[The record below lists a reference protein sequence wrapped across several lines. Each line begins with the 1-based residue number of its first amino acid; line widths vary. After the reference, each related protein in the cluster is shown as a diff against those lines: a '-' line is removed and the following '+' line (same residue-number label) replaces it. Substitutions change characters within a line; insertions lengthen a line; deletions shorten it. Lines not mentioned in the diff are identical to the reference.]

1 MSPSTTSPE
10 DVYMPGLPAQKANQP
25 VEVTPSADEI
35 ARGCLNDANIKLF
48 LSGMHRDG
56 IVVLKDVIDPSHL
69 DAINQFMV
77 DDTVTELRKEGL
89 HTNFGVENLQQGPP
103 LTPELFYDDVYL
115 NGILHHA
122 VNLYLGPHAKW
133 NLCSGNNALPRAT
146 ERQPPHSDAMM
157 AHPPCPFYAV
167 ANIFTVDTSAANG
180 ATEIWLG
187 THHYD
192 RSVQTAPTAPDGK
205 ERGGSTHI
213 RPEIVAARSP
223 KGFQPT
229 VRRGSIVFRDLR
241 LWHAGMPNRSED
253 TRYMIAMGF
262 AAGWWHG
269 TARFRVPTGTG
280 MLQRILHGMKYSG
293 ITPTMEEV
301 EPEVYAQLR
310 NAHDFDDSEKQV
322 WDGEVF

>member
-1 MSPSTTSPE
+1 MSS
-10 DVYMPGLPAQKANQP
+10 DVYMPGLPAQKLNQP
-25 VEVTPSADEI
+25 VEVAPSTEEI
-35 ARGCLNDANIKLF
+35 ARGRLNDANIKLF

-56 IVVLKDVIDPSHL
+56 IVILKDVIDPSHL
-69 DAINQFMV
+69 DAINRFMV
-77 DDTVTELRKEGL
+77 ADTVAELQKEGL

-122 VNLYLGPHAKW
+122 VNLYLGRHAKW
-133 NLCSGNNALPRAT
+133 TLCTGNNALPRAT

-167 ANIFTVDTSAANG
+167 ANIFTVDASAANG

-192 RSVQTAPTAPDGK
+192 HSAQTLPASRDGK
-205 ERGGSTHI
+205 ERGGTTHI
-213 RPEIVAARSP
+213 KPEIVAERTP
-223 KGFQPT
+223 TGFQPT

-253 TRYMIAMGF
+253 MRYMIALGF
-262 AAGWWHG
+262 AAAWWHG
-269 TARFRVPTGTG
+269 TSRFRVPAGHG
-280 MLQRILHGMKYSG
+280 LYQRIVHGMRDSG
-293 ITPTMEEV
+293 ITPSMEEV
-301 EPEVYAQLR
+301 DPDVYARLR
-310 NAHDFDDSEKQV
+310 NAHDFDDSERKV
-322 WDGEVF
+322 WDGEIF